1 MDKFE
6 EKTISS
12 KNVYK
17 GKIFDITDDE
27 IILSDGE
34 KEYKRHREI
43 IHHPGGV
50 VIFAR
55 KNNGNILLVKQY
67 RYAVKSTQIELPA
80 GRLEK
85 GEDPLYAAKRELR
98 EETGYIAKNWM
109 PLGYIFT
116 TFGICDEKLYLFSAD
131 NLVFDVPEPDEG
143 EVLEEFELPLSKV
156 QNLIND
162 GTINDAKTI
171 CAVHRYILESSQN
184 RCQK

>member
-12 KNVYK
+12 KTVYK

-34 KEYKRHREI
+34 KEYHRHREI

-50 VIFAR
+50 VICAI
-55 KNNGNILLVKQY
+55 KNNENILLVKQY
-67 RYAVKSTQIELPA
+67 RYAVKSIQTELPA

-85 GEDPLYAAKRELR
+85 GEDPLLAAQRELR
-98 EETGYIAKNWM
+98 EETGYIAKNWES
-109 PLGYIFT
+109 LGYIFT
-116 TFGICDEKLYLFSAD
+116 TFGICNEKLYLFKATD
-131 NLVFDVPEPDEG
+131 LIYDKPNPDEG
-143 EVLEEFELPLSKV
+143 EVLEHFELPLNEV
-156 QNLIND
+156 YNLIKN

-171 CAVHRYILESSQN
+171 CALTRAFKL
-184 RCQK
+184 